1 MRGIIRDI
9 ASKEQGSGASKI
21 VVCENEV
28 VGGQQDPWSPLMIRL
43 GIDSGWQGHRAVCA
57 KF

>member
-1 MRGIIRDI
+1 MRDPGL
-9 ASKEQGSGASKI
+9 KEQGSGISKI

-28 VGGQQDPWSPLMIRL
+28 VGRQQDPWSPLMIRL
-43 GIDSGWQGHRAVCA
+43 GIDSGWQGHRSVCA

>member
-1 MRGIIRDI
+1 L
-9 ASKEQGSGASKI
+9 KEQGSGISKI

-28 VGGQQDPWSPLMIRL
+28 VGRQQDPWSPPMIRL
-43 GIDSGWQGHRAVCA
+43 GIDSGWQGQRAVCA

>member
-1 MRGIIRDI
+1 MRGIIRDPGL
-9 ASKEQGSGASKI
+9 KEQGSGASKI

-28 VGGQQDPWSPLMIRL
+28 VGRQQVPWSPAMIRL
-43 GIDSGWQGHRAVCA
+43 GIDSGWQGQRAVCA

>member
-9 ASKEQGSGASKI
+9 ASKEQGSSTSKI
-21 VVCENEV
+21 VVRENEV
-28 VGGQQDPWSPLMIRL
+28 VSRQQDPQSPPMIRL
-43 GIDSGWQGHRAVCA
+43 GIDSGWQGQRAVCA